1 MRVEIPH
8 NLDKATTRARLRANS
23 HKIADQFP
31 GGLAQV
37 ETTWPN
43 EDTMAMHVRA
53 MGQELTGQ
61 VEIED
66 GKIVFNMTL
75 PPALSFIE
83 PMVAGAIRQQAP
95 KLIAGPSGD

>member
-43 EDTMAMHVRA
+43 EDTMAMHVLA
-53 MGQELTGQ
+53 MGQELHGEVQ
-61 VEIED
+61 LED
-66 GKIVFNMTL
+66 GKIVFNVIL

-83 PMVAGAIRQQAP
+83 PIVSGAIRQGGQKLIEAP
-95 KLIAGPSGD
+95 KS

>member
-8 NLDKATTRARLRANS
+8 NLDKATARERLRANS

-31 GGLAQV
+31 GGMAQV
-37 ETTWPN
+37 ETNWPN

-53 MGQELTGQ
+53 MGQELSGR
-61 VEIED
+61 IELEE
-66 GKIVFNMTL
+66 GKIVFNMVL

-83 PMVAGAIRQQAP
+83 PIVAGALRQQGP
-95 KLIAGPSGD
+95 KLIAGPND